1 MADTQ
6 TGETTLMARREEL
19 RRDILLFTSRASS
32 PVKPMPADEAATA
45 FDALAERVVAYQRE
59 ALPAYGAL
67 VEACGGEGAGWQ
79 TAPLVPAE
87 LFAEMDLCSLPEA
100 PGDRIFQTSGTTSK
114 GSRPGRRRVPDLGLY
129 EAGMAGP
136 FTRHV
141 RGGLSSPVRW
151 LSLVPPAALSPR
163 SSLSFMVTGL
173 AEALA
178 RETVW
183 AFDTGGLD
191 LEAAQVALAEGPGLG
206 DEPMVVLATAF
217 ALAELLE
224 RMERRVRLP
233 PGSRLMV
240 TGGFKGKRRA
250 IEESE
255 LHAAVKRQLGL
266 APDAIVD
273 EYGMTELSSQAWG
286 RPLTP
291 NPTLRLRI
299 VDPESGEPCA
309 VGKKG
314 LVGCFDLLNLDNVSA
329 ILTSDVGALDEDG
342 RLTLFGRLPGA
353 VPRGCSLSA
362 EEIVARTAR
371 R

>member
-1 MADTQ
+1 MKDTHP
-6 TGETTLMARREEL
+6 GETTLLERRAEL

-32 PVKPMPADEAATA
+32 ATRPWAETEAAA
-45 FDALAERVVAYQRE
+45 EFDALAERVIAHQRD

-67 VEACGGEGAGWQ
+67 VEACGAAGAGWR

-100 PGDRIFQTSGTTSK
+100 SGDRVFETSGTTSK
-114 GSRPGRRRVPDLGLY
+114 GARPGRRRVPDLELY

-136 FTRHV
+136 FVRHV
-141 RGGLSSPVRW
+141 LAGLAAPVRW
-151 LSLVPPAALSPR
+151 LSLIPPAEIMPR

-191 LEAAQVALAEGPGLG
+191 LATAQDALSEGPGLG
-206 DEPMVVLATAF
+206 DEPMVVLTTAF

-224 RMERRVRLP
+224 KMERRVRLP
-233 PGSRLMV
+233 TGSRLMV

-250 IEESE
+250 LEEAE

-266 APDAIVD
+266 GADAIID

-286 RPLTP
+286 RPLSP

-299 VDPESGEPCA
+299 VDPETGAPCEI
-309 VGKKG
+309 GKKG

-329 ILTSDVGALDEDG
+329 VLTSDIGAVNEDG
-342 RLTLFGRLPGA
+342 GLRLFGRLPGA

-362 EEIVARTAR
+362 EEIAARTAGR
-371 R
+371 